1 MSRAVSPIVIPLLL
15 LSQSFLAVPH
25 SHAGSSIAEPNGH
38 AARPHVH
45 LHGAHHHGHHHHGR
59 ETPNS
64 TGEQVPDHDSDA
76 VYAGDNQLMHDGK
89 VAKVA
94 KAELTAWHCVGDESA
109 ANAASCRLCS
119 PLTSPPLLRQN
130 CALYLQFLSIRC

>member
-45 LHGAHHHGHHHHGR
+45 LHGAHHHGDHDEGN

-64 TGEQVPDHDSDA
+64 TGEQVPDHDSDT
-76 VYAGDNQLMHDGK
+76 VYVGDDQLMYDGK
-89 VAKVA
+89 VLKVA
-94 KAELTAWHCVGDESA
+94 KAELTALYFITDDSS
-109 ANAASCRLCS
+109 ANAALGRLWIQPDS
-119 PLTSPPLLRQN
+119 PAVLRSKY
-130 CALYLQFLSIRC
+130 AIYLQFLAIRC